1 MRVGILQCD
10 TVAADLQP
18 DFGDY
23 PDMFKSLLGAV
34 DASLSF
40 RTYDL
45 TAADLPCD
53 LRDCDGWLFTG
64 SKWSVYD
71 DEPWIRQAETLARR
85 LHEARRP
92 TIGICFG
99 HQLIAQA
106 LGGRVQKRGWGVGV
120 HTVHV
125 SDARKPWM
133 QPPADEL
140 AWVVSHQDQIV
151 ELPAEM
157 QRLAGHAFCP
167 NDMTQIGE
175 HILTVQG
182 HPEFSREYCGEL
194 IRRRRRVLGEETYQS
209 GLRSLSRTTDER
221 VVARWILAFLRA
233 AQVAE
238 DREQALA

>member
-10 TVAADLQP
+10 SVAADLEP

-23 PDMFKSLLGAV
+23 PDMFRRLLGAV

-45 TAADLPCD
+45 TAGDLPSD
-53 LRDCDGWLFTG
+53 LRECEGWLFTG

-71 DEPWIRQAETLARR
+71 DEPWIRQAEALARR
-85 LHEARRP
+85 LHETRRP
-92 TIGICFG
+92 AVGICFG

-106 LGGRVQKRGWGVGV
+106 LGGRVEKRGWGIGV
-120 HTVHV
+120 HTVYV
-125 SDARKPWM
+125 AGPRRPWM
-133 QPPADEL
+133 QPPADKL
-140 AWVVSHQDQIV
+140 AMMVSHQDQVV

-175 HILTVQG
+175 HILTIQG
-182 HPEFSREYCGEL
+182 HPEISREYCAAL
-194 IRRRRRVLGEETYQS
+194 IRRRRQLLGEQTYANA
-209 GLRSLSRTTDER
+209 LRSLSRPTDER
-221 VVARWILAFLRA
+221 TVARWILNFLRA
-233 AQVAE
+233 AQAAQ
-238 DREQALA
+238 DHQHALA